1 MNQHSHDPIHPH
13 ARRVVVALGGNA
25 ITQPGDDG
33 SVATDYANLKRS
45 LRSVVDLVRRGYE
58 VVLTHGNGPQVGN
71 QMLRVELSRGQAPDL
86 PLDVMVADLQG
97 GLGYMIERV
106 LRNKFLRQGIDMPVC
121 ALLTLV
127 EVDGKDPA
135 LKDPSKFV
143 GRFYTEDEVETLV
156 RERGWQ
162 MKEDKGRGWRRVVAS
177 PDPTAIVEK
186 DLIITLISSGAL
198 VIVTGGG
205 GIPVRRDRSGLYKGV
220 EAVVDKDLAS
230 SVLASEID
238 ASELFILTGVEQV
251 ALRFGTP
258 EETLLSSLTVDEAR
272 AFLAEG
278 HFPAGS
284 MGPKIE
290 AACRFVENGGERAL
304 ITDIFTLDQALAGRT
319 GTWITSGGHPAHPRL
334 GVGTVA
340 SAA

>member
-1 MNQHSHDPIHPH
+1 MNEIN

-25 ITQPGDDG
+25 ITRPGDDG
-33 SVATDYANLKRS
+33 SVAADYANLKRS
-45 LRSVVDLVRRGYE
+45 LRSITELVRRGYE

-71 QMLRVELSRGQAPDL
+71 QMIRVELARGQAPDL

-106 LRNKFLRQGIDMPVC
+106 LRNKFLRQGIDKHLCV
-121 ALLTLV
+121 LLTLV
-127 EVDGKDPA
+127 EVRGDDPA
-135 LKDPSKFV
+135 LQRPSKFV
-143 GRFYTEDEVETLV
+143 GPFFEESQVEDLV
-156 RERGWQ
+156 RQRGWM

-177 PDPTAIVEK
+177 PDPVAIVEK
-186 DLIITLISSGAL
+186 DLIETLIEAGAL

-205 GIPVRRDRSGLYKGV
+205 GIPVRRTSAGLYKGV

-230 SVLASEID
+230 AVLANEIH
-238 ASELFILTGVEQV
+238 APELFILTGVDRV
-251 ALRFGTP
+251 KLHFGTP
-258 EETLLSSLTVDEAR
+258 EEESLESMTVEEAR
-272 AFLAEG
+272 RYLDEG

-304 ITDIFTLDQALAGRT
+304 ITDIFALDQALAGRT
-319 GTWITSGGHPAHPRL
+319 GTWITAGGHPGPVAETAVEAH
-334 GVGTVA
+334 A
-340 SAA
+340 